1 MSGNLTIDAD
11 VRCDLGKAASRRLRR
26 TGYVP
31 AILYGAGLE
40 SQNILLDH
48 KKVMKALENHD
59 FFSQILDLEIEGK
72 SQRVVLKDLQ
82 RHVFKERILHMDF
95 LRVKENEEIVMNI
108 PLNFVGIDSSPG
120 VKLGGGIVSKLMSE
134 VEVKCL
140 PANLPKSIEVDISDM
155 QLNDIIYLSDLEL
168 KDGVELTVLAQGNEY
183 DQPVVTVSLKQMS
196 EEVLETEEGRLER
209 EQSDKEA
216 EDK

>member
-1 MSGNLTIDAD
+1 
-11 VRCDLGKAASRRLRR
+11 
-26 TGYVP
+26 
-31 AILYGAGLE
+31 
-40 SQNILLDH
+40 
-48 KKVMKALENHD
+48 
-59 FFSQILDLEIEGK
+59 
-72 SQRVVLKDLQ
+72 
-82 RHVFKERILHMDF
+82 
-95 LRVKENEEIVMNI
+95 
-108 PLNFVGIDSSPG
+108 
-120 VKLGGGIVSKLMSE
+120 MSE

>member
-95 LRVKENEEIVMNI
+95 LRVKE
-108 PLNFVGIDSSPG
+108 
-120 VKLGGGIVSKLMSE
+120 
-134 VEVKCL
+134 
-140 PANLPKSIEVDISDM
+140 
-155 QLNDIIYLSDLEL
+155 
-168 KDGVELTVLAQGNEY
+168 T
-183 DQPVVTVSLKQMS
+183 
-196 EEVLETEEGRLER
+196 
-209 EQSDKEA
+209 
-216 EDK
+216 

>member
-196 EEVLETEEGRLER
+196 EDFLETL
-209 EQSDKEA
+209 
-216 EDK
+216 